1 MSNWTVTV
9 RRKNEMKP
17 THHLWL
23 NRNIWWLVISLYNK
37 ETRKTMRHRQSLRTE
52 DQAVAIKRRDK
63 VLQALYA
70 AYGKKEK

>member
-70 AYGKKEK
+70 AYRKEEK

>member
-52 DQAVAIKRRDK
+52 DQAVAIKRRDN

-70 AYGKKEK
+70 AYGKEEK

>member
-37 ETRKTMRHRQSLRTE
+37 ETRKTMRHSQSLRTE

-70 AYGKKEK
+70 AYGKEEK

>member
-63 VLQALYA
+63 VPQALYA
-70 AYGKKEK
+70 AYGKEEK

>member
-70 AYGKKEK
+70 ASGQEEK

>member
-37 ETRKTMRHRQSLRTE
+37 
-52 DQAVAIKRRDK
+52 
-63 VLQALYA
+63 
-70 AYGKKEK
+70 